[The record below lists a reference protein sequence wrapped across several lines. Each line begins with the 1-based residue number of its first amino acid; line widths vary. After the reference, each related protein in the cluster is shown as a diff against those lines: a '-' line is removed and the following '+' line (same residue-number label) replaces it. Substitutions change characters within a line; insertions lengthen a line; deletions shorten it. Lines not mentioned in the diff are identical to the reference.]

1 MVNSYILING
11 FERYKKKKKDPEIK
25 ATLLFLDNV
34 SKIFSSD
41 NMKKLDYMDMSMIF
55 QLITIL
61 LIMMIFQICKDY

>member
-1 MVNSYILING
+1 MVLKDTN
-11 FERYKKKKKDPEIK
+11 KKKDSEIK

-34 SKIFSSD
+34 SKIFSFD

>member
-1 MVNSYILING
+1 MVLKDTN
-11 FERYKKKKKDPEIK
+11 KKKKDSEIK

-34 SKIFSSD
+34 SKIFSFD

>member
-1 MVNSYILING
+1 MNSYIFING
-11 FERYKKKKKDPEIK
+11 VERYKKKKKDSEIK

-34 SKIFSSD
+34 SKIFSFD

-61 LIMMIFQICKDY
+61 LIMIIFQICKDY

>member
-1 MVNSYILING
+1 MVL
-11 FERYKKKKKDPEIK
+11 KDTKKKKDSEIK

-34 SKIFSSD
+34 SKIFSFD

-61 LIMMIFQICKDY
+61 LIMIIFQICKDY

>member
-1 MVNSYILING
+1 MVLKDTN
-11 FERYKKKKKDPEIK
+11 KKKKDSEIK

-34 SKIFSSD
+34 SKIFSFD
-41 NMKKLDYMDMSMIF
+41 NMKKPDYMDMSMIF

>member
-1 MVNSYILING
+1 MNSYIFING
-11 FERYKKKKKDPEIK
+11 VERYKKKKKDSEIK

-34 SKIFSSD
+34 SKIFSFD

>member
-1 MVNSYILING
+1 MVLKDT
-11 FERYKKKKKDPEIK
+11 KKKKKDSEIK

-34 SKIFSSD
+34 SKIFSFD

>member
-1 MVNSYILING
+1 MVL
-11 FERYKKKKKDPEIK
+11 KDTKKKKDSEIK

-34 SKIFSSD
+34 SKIFSFD